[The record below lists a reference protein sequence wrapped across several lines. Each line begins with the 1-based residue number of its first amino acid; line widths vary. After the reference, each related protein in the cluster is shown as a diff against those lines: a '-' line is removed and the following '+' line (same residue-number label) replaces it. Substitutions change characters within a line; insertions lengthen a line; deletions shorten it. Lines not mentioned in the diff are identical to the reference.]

1 MLFMIV
7 EHFRGGDPRPVY
19 ERFRDRGRLAPD
31 GVRYVDSWVTH
42 DLAHCYQIMECEDRR
57 LLDQW
62 LAAWADLVDF
72 DVHPVI
78 TSKEAATRVLSGSP
92 DQARGPS

>member
-7 EHFRGGDPRPVY
+7 EHFRGGDPQPVY
-19 ERFRDRGRLAPD
+19 ERFRLRGRLAPD
-31 GVRYVDSWVTH
+31 GLRHVNSWVTS
-42 DLAHCYQIMECEDRR
+42 DLRRCYQVMECDDRR

-62 LAAWADLVDF
+62 LAAWCDLVDF

-78 TSKEAATRVLSGSP
+78 TSAEAAAQVPLR
-92 DQARGPS
+92 A